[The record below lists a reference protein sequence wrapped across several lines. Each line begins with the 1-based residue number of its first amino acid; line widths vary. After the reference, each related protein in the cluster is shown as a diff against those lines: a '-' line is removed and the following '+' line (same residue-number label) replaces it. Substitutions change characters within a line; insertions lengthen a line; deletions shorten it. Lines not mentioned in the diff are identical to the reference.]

1 MINEEINYF
10 PELKDEIIK
19 RFDHVTSYKELMNKY
34 CQMIDQYI
42 KDQYK
47 IN

>member
-10 PELKDEIIK
+10 PELKDQIVK
-19 RFDHVTSYKELMNKY
+19 RFNHVNSYKVLLNEY
-34 CQMIDQYI
+34 CEKIDTYNSNI
-42 KDQYK
+42 YK